1 MKLKAVRM
9 GIDTHQEHV
18 VYLREDSA
26 VSRAEGFA
34 ASARV
39 KISDG
44 KREAI
49 ATLNVVDPDKLP
61 DNAIGLSNC
70 LWELLDPLDT
80 VSVAHAPVVESMSF
94 VRGKIYNR
102 RFAAAEVKRIIHDIA
117 RGYYSDVQI
126 AGFLSACAG
135 SRLNTEEII
144 HLTRAMVDAGEV
156 LRWPGIDRIYD
167 KHCVGGLPGN
177 RTTPIVVAVASAA
190 GLVIPKTSS
199 RAITSP
205 AGTADT
211 MEMLTTVEMD
221 IDRIR
226 LAVEKVGA
234 CLAWGGAVKLSPVDD
249 VLIRVERALDLDSK
263 GQMVASVLSKKV
275 AAGSNHILID
285 IPVGPT
291 AKVRDLQTARGLT
304 DLFERV
310 AEALGIRVGVVLT
323 DGRQPIGR
331 GIGPALE
338 ARDLLAVLRNEPE
351 APEDLRTKGLE
362 LSAHLL
368 ALSDADDYDQAWVK
382 AEEILSSGR
391 AWEQFQRIC
400 QAQGGMK
407 EPARAP
413 WTRELTAHQS
423 GRVMD
428 IDNRRISRLAK
439 LAGAPRSPTAGLEL
453 LVKLRDRVET
463 GEPLLRL
470 HAESEGELDYAL
482 VYYLNNRDMISLGD
496 A

>member
-9 GIDTHQEHV
+9 GIDTHQEYV

-26 VSRAEGFA
+26 VSRGEGFA

-39 KISDG
+39 LISDG
-44 KREAI
+44 RREAI
-49 ATLNVVDPDKLP
+49 ATLNVVDSDKLAA
-61 DNAIGLSNC
+61 DTIGLSNR
-70 LWELLDPLDT
+70 LWDDLDPLEM
-80 VSVAHAPVVESMSF
+80 VSVAHAPVVTSMSY
-94 VRGKIYNR
+94 VRGKIYNKR
-102 RFAAAEVKRIIHDIA
+102 LSAAELRQIIDDIV

-156 LRWPGIDRIYD
+156 LAWPGIDDIYD

-177 RTTPIVVAVASAA
+177 RTTPIVVAIASAA
-190 GLVIPKTSS
+190 GLVMPKTSS

-211 MEMLTTVEMD
+211 MEMLAPVDLD
-221 IDRIR
+221 IDHIR
-226 LAVEKVGA
+226 LAVENVGA

-304 DLFERV
+304 ELFSNVAAALGVRV
-310 AEALGIRVGVVLT
+310 AVVLT

-338 ARDLLAVLRNEPE
+338 ARDLLAVLRNEKD
-351 APEDLRTKGLE
+351 APADLRGKALE

-368 ALSDADDYDQAWVK
+368 ALADADDYDQAWCQ
-382 AEEILSSGR
+382 AEEILTSGK
-391 AWEQFQRIC
+391 AWEQFRRIC
-400 QAQGGMK
+400 ESQGGLRK
-407 EPARAP
+407 LRSAP
-413 WTRELTAHQS
+413 WTRELSAHQA
-423 GRVMD
+423 GVVRD

-453 LVKLRDRVET
+453 LVNLRDPVRV
-463 GEPLLRL
+463 GEPLLRI
-470 HAESEGELDYAL
+470 HAESEGELEYAMM
-482 VYYLNNRDMISLGD
+482 YYLDNRDMIALE

>member
-18 VYLREDSA
+18 VYLRDDSA

-39 KISDG
+39 MISDG
-44 KREAI
+44 RREAI
-49 ATLNVVDPDKLP
+49 ATLNVVDSDKLP
-61 DNAIGLSNC
+61 ENAIGLSNC
-70 LWELLDPLDT
+70 LWDLLDPLDM
-80 VSVAHAPVVESMSF
+80 VSVAHAPVVSSMSH
-94 VRGKIYNR
+94 VRGKIYNK
-102 RFAAAEVKRIIHDIA
+102 RFSAAEVRQIIGDIA
-117 RGYYSDVQI
+117 AGYYSDVQI

-135 SRLNTEEII
+135 SRLNTDEII
-144 HLTRAMVDAGEV
+144 HLTRAMVGVGEV
-156 LRWPGIDRIYD
+156 LEWPGIDRIYD

-177 RTTPIVVAVASAA
+177 RTTPVVVAIASAA

-211 MEMLTTVEMD
+211 MDMLTTVELD

-226 LAVEKVGA
+226 LAVENAGG

-291 AKVRDLQTARGLT
+291 AKVRDLDTAHGLT
-304 DLFERV
+304 ALFERV
-310 AEALGIRVGVVLT
+310 AEALGIKVSVVLT

-338 ARDLLAVLRNEPE
+338 AHDLLAVLRDEPG
-351 APEDLRTKGLE
+351 APQDLRSKSLE

-368 ALSDADDYDQAWVK
+368 ALSDADDYDQAWVR
-382 AEEILSSGR
+382 AEELLVSGR
-391 AWEQFQRIC
+391 AWQQFQRIC
-400 QAQGGMK
+400 EAQGGMK
-407 EPARAP
+407 EPGRAP
-413 WTRELTAHQS
+413 WTRELSAHQG
-423 GRVMD
+423 GRVVA

-439 LAGAPRSPTAGLEL
+439 LAGAPRAPTAGLEM
-453 LVKLRDRVET
+453 LVKLDGRVEV
-463 GEPLLRL
+463 GEPLLRI

-482 VYYLNNRDMISLGD
+482 VYYLNNRDMISLE
-496 A
+496 

>member
-39 KISDG
+39 MITDG
-44 KREAI
+44 KRQAV

-61 DNAIGLSNC
+61 ENTIGLSNC
-70 LWELLDPLDT
+70 LWDLLDPLDT
-80 VSVAHAPVVESMSF
+80 VSVAHAPVVSSMSF
-94 VRGKIYNR
+94 VRGKIYNKR
-102 RFAAAEVKRIIHDIA
+102 LAASEVRQIINDIA
-117 RGYYSDVQI
+117 GGYYSDVQI

-135 SRLNTEEII
+135 SRLNADEII
-144 HLTRAMVDAGEV
+144 HLTRAMVGVGEV

-177 RTTPIVVAVASAA
+177 RTTPIVVAIASAA

-211 MEMLTTVEMD
+211 MEVLTEVELD

-226 LAVEKVGA
+226 MAVEKVGA

-249 VLIRVERALDLDSK
+249 VLIRVERAMDLDSK

-291 AKVRDLQTARGLT
+291 AKVRDLETARGLT
-304 DLFERV
+304 QLFERV
-310 AEALGIRVGVVLT
+310 AEALGVRVSVVLT

-338 ARDLLAVLRNEPE
+338 ARDLLSVLRNEPD
-351 APEDLRTKGLE
+351 APQDLRSKGLE

-368 ALSDADDYDQAWVK
+368 ALSDADDYDQAWVR
-382 AEEILSSGR
+382 AEEILVSGR
-391 AWEQFQRIC
+391 AWEQFRRIC
-400 QAQGGMK
+400 DAQGGLR
-407 EPARAP
+407 EPSRAR
-413 WTRELTAHQS
+413 WTRELAAHQS
-423 GRVMD
+423 GQVVA
-428 IDNRRISRLAK
+428 IDNRRIARLAK
-439 LAGAPRSPTAGLEL
+439 LAGAPRAPTAGLEL
-453 LVKLRDRVET
+453 LVNVHDRVEL
-463 GEPLLRL
+463 GEPMLRI
-470 HAESEGELDYAL
+470 HAESEGEIEYAL
-482 VYYLNNRDMISLGD
+482 VYYLNNRDMISLEAG
-496 A
+496 